1 MPLLFSLTQC
11 GLSDLKAG
19 EVCQKQAEAVPEK
32 PATSRLF
39 NASSLYKVR
48 PLSQDLAPAHTSA
61 HIQTISLHI
70 TKWRALGHGTTWDT
84 YCKRALVSNKQILKY
99 LSTLHC
105 L

>member
-39 NASSLYKVR
+39 NARKTQFNY
-48 PLSQDLAPAHTSA
+48 PTAAGPPFNQCH
-61 HIQTISLHI
+61 
-70 TKWRALGHGTTWDT
+70 
-84 YCKRALVSNKQILKY
+84 
-99 LSTLHC
+99 
-105 L
+105 